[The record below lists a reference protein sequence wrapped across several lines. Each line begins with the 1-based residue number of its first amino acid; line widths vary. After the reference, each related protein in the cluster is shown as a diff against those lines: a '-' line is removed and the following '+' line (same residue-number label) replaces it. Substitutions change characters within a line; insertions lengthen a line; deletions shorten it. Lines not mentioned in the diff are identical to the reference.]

1 MLPDNQQHDGKIV
14 GLNSPDNGRSC
25 NLHAACCGHHLQ
37 PGMIVR
43 FKPEFMEVT
52 YKDADDDVGDARV
65 EQVIKAV
72 LVVDGMEMC
81 TVGFL
86 PRSVA
91 AWPLEVQHLHNKFA
105 QIHELYD
112 NTPPGRT
119 RYLKSQRNRGMASFV
134 LLDNIQV
141 ME

>member
-1 MLPDNQQHDGKIV
+1 
-14 GLNSPDNGRSC
+14 
-25 NLHAACCGHHLQ
+25 
-37 PGMIVR
+37 MIVR

-52 YKDADDDVGDARV
+52 YKDDDDDDVGDARV

-72 LVVDGMEMC
+72 LVVDGTEMC

-91 AWPLEVQHLHNKFA
+91 ARTLEVQRLHNKFA
-105 QIHELYD
+105 QILELYD
-112 NTPPGRT
+112 NAPPSRT
-119 RYLKSQRNRGMASFV
+119 RYLKSQWNRGMASFI
-134 LLDNIQV
+134 LLDSIQV